1 MSKVTTNG
9 FGLTSVAYVG
19 GMGRSGSTI
28 LQAVLGGVDGF
39 VPLGEV
45 RGVWQ
50 AHLINELCGCG
61 EPFSNCPFWRQVG
74 HLAFGGW
81 NADLSEDMIR
91 ADQAVLRHR
100 QIPFSTV
107 SGLTG
112 GRARSRAR
120 LGDALGRVY
129 AAAARVSKSRVLI
142 DSTKDAPYAYLLDGL
157 PSVDLR
163 VVHLVRDPRAVAH
176 SWRRLVER
184 PEYREIDSLRDSH
197 MDRYRVSTA
206 ATQWAVRNILIEAL
220 RLRGVPTTRV
230 LYEDLVRQPNETLAE
245 LAGFL
250 GTSLIAP
257 DALRDG
263 QFSNAPFH
271 TVGGNRARFRTGR
284 VPIREDAAWRTEMP
298 RRDRLTCT
306 VLSLPMLIAY
316 GYRVRGGTVIQCAS

>member
-1 MSKVTTNG
+1 MSEVSANDYG
-9 FGLTSVAYVG
+9 VTSVAYVG

-61 EPFSNCPFWRQVG
+61 QPFSNCPFWTQVG
-74 HLAFGGW
+74 DLAFGGW
-81 NADLSEDMIR
+81 NAGLSEDMIR

-100 QIPFSTV
+100 QIPFSAVT
-107 SGLTG
+107 GLID
-112 GRARSRAR
+112 GRAQLRAK
-120 LGDALGRVY
+120 LAGALGCVY
-129 AAAARVSKSRVLI
+129 AAAAQVSKSRVLI

-157 PSVDLR
+157 PTLDLR

-184 PEYREIDSLRDSH
+184 PEYCEIDFLRDSH

-206 ATQWAVRNILIEAL
+206 ATQWAVRNILFESL
-220 RLRGVPTTRV
+220 RVRGVPTARI
-230 LYEDLVRQPNETLAE
+230 LYEDLVRQPNDTLAE
-245 LAGFL
+245 LLGFL
-250 GTSLIAP
+250 GTSLAVTDP
-257 DALRDG
+257 PLDG
-263 QFSNAPFH
+263 QFSNASFH
-271 TVGGNRARFRTGR
+271 TVGGNRVRFRTGR
-284 VPIREDAAWRTEMP
+284 VSIKEDLAWRTEMP
-298 RRDRLTCT
+298 LRDRLTCT

-316 GYRVRGGTVIQCAS
+316 GYRIREAR